1 MGGLYGRAKCLGGL
15 TALSVRVSA
24 LAFMLELFMCAR
36 NYQLFAYHMVI
47 EVPPTPAA
55 C

>member
-1 MGGLYGRAKCLGGL
+1 MAGQSASGVQQHYRLESLPW
-15 TALSVRVSA
+15 LSCWNS
-24 LAFMLELFMCAR
+24 FMCAR